1 MPSDRIR
8 PPNDK
13 ATYLAT
19 LYGKAMDATAAHP
32 ILGDRL
38 AADAVAR
45 LDCDFAALKLPRG
58 ADVTLPLRARHFDQ
72 WTQAFL
78 STYRDS
84 IVLHIGCGLDTRVYR
99 VDPGLR
105 VRWFDVDLPEVIAL
119 RDQLYPDRPGY
130 RRIATSLTDP
140 RWLDELP
147 AQRPVLVVAEGVLMY
162 LQEQEGTA

>member
-1 MPSDRIR
+1 
-8 PPNDK
+8 
-13 ATYLAT
+13 
-19 LYGKAMDATAAHP
+19 
-32 ILGDRL
+32 
-38 AADAVAR
+38 
-45 LDCDFAALKLPRG
+45 
-58 ADVTLPLRARHFDQ
+58 Q

-147 AQRPVLVVAEGVLMY
+147 APRPVRVVAEGVLMY
-162 LQEQEGTA
+162 LQEQEGTALLRRITDRFPSGQIAFDAYSAAMTRLVSRLATVRGAKVELVWGLDDPRDLERQVPKVHLVEAV